1 MKLFHEE
8 VWVKGT
14 DGVATGSEKM
24 GVQLLCESGNMKSAA
39 LPQSRFPEKS

>member
-1 MKLFHEE
+1 MKLFQEE

-14 DGVATGSEKM
+14 DGVATGTEKM
-24 GVQLLCESGNMKSAA
+24 GVQRLHEPGDMKSAA